1 MHKRLINI
9 IKLSIVIIIIS
20 STLLISKDNDGDY
33 HTVTIII
40 PNIALLDIESVTSK
54 DITLTMSSPSEAG
67 NPILSNI
74 DNNLWLNV
82 TSIIGS
88 GNTRDISVKIDAPI
102 NGLDLKVVSSEHSG
116 SGFGSWGTPQPGL
129 ILTSSDQTLVSGIK
143 SGYTMDGAN
152 NGFNLKYTVES
163 NNLMYAEITSTT
175 GDNITVT
182 YTLTH

>member
-1 MHKRLINI
+1 M
-9 IKLSIVIIIIS
+9 IIIT
-20 STLLISKDNDGDY
+20 STHLIPKDDGGDY

-67 NPILSNI
+67 NPILSNV

-102 NGLDLKVVSSEHSG
+102 NGLDLKVVSNEHSG
-116 SGFGSWGTPQPGL
+116 SGFGSWGTSQPGL

-152 NGFNLKYTVES
+152 NGFNLKYTVIS
-163 NNLMYAEITSTT
+163 NYLMNGEITSTT